1 MAAYS
6 AQNANVPA
14 PSKDFYASYRANKY
28 NSTPYIVASSISS
41 PLPFPTAPDPSTT
54 YSGAYSANV
63 PAPATHQNQ
72 ITEYFDTEELYKLPA
87 DPNRDWNKEFQVLYE
102 SPAATLLDR
111 EVYSLSPP
119 FTLTF

>member
-14 PSKDFYASYRANKY
+14 PPKDFYASYRANKY

-41 PLPFPTAPDPSTT
+41 PLPITTAPDPSTT
-54 YSGAYSANV
+54 YSAYSANV

-72 ITEYFDTEELYKLPA
+72 ITDYFETEELYKLPA

-111 EVYSLSPP
+111 EVYPP
-119 FTLTF
+119 PTLTF